1 MSGFQPLP
9 TSNPP
14 SLFIP
19 GKIIQSLFNTVTKKK
34 IAVLGFAFKKDTG
47 DVRETPA
54 LMVCDMLMKDGALVH
69 VYDPKVLI
77 EDALTEFKYHDLEVN
92 KKLGLLGLDGHI
104 LHHDTA

>member
-1 MSGFQPLP
+1 MQIHTRFEFLFEETSCLVSNLYLHPL
-9 TSNPP
+9 
-14 SLFIP
+14 FP

-54 LMVCDMLMKDGALVH
+54 LMVCDMLMKDGAIVH

-92 KKLGLLGLDGHI
+92 TKLG
-104 LHHDTA
+104 

>member
-54 LMVCDMLMKDGALVH
+54 LMVCDMLMKDGAIVH
-69 VYDPKVLI
+69 VYDPKVVI

-92 KKLGLLGLDGHI
+92 KKLGLLGFGWRHL
-104 LHHDTA
+104 TP